1 VSCFWCNCSV
11 RWRLVLLVYIQE
23 VLSRS
28 SVSRHH
34 WFSFTPAT
42 DAFSLSPAV
51 IFLRFRLCF
60 HFKQALLSVFVVGFH
75 LPLDLCVYCCLF
87 LGEDV

>member
-1 VSCFWCNCSV
+1 MQCEEDTSFGIREELFRFVVS
-11 RWRLVLLVYIQE
+11 LY
-23 VLSRS
+23 
-28 SVSRHH
+28 H
-34 WFSFTPAT
+34 WFYFTPAT